1 MKDVSWNGRLWDFSS
16 SVATKQN
23 KKKEGYKLAVWFAIA
38 IRTARLL
45 I

>member
-1 MKDVSWNGRLWDFSS
+1 MERSTLGLWIIS
-16 SVATKQN
+16 TKQN